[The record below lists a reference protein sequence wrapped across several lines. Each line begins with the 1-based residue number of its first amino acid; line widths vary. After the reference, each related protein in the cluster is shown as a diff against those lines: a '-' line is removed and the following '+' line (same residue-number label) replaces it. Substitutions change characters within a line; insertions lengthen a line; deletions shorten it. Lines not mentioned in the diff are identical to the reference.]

1 MCRNYIRPVQVR
13 LHYHPRMSTTHAP
26 AHDYL
31 TVREVA
37 AELRIHPNTIRIWLR
52 EGFLHG
58 FIVNDRAGWRVE
70 RSELDAFIAEAQQH
84 PGQVDDDQPSDAAAA
99 A

>member
-1 MCRNYIRPVQVR
+1 
-13 LHYHPRMSTTHAP
+13 MSTTHAP

-52 EGFLHG
+52 EGFLRG

-70 RSELDAFIAEAQQH
+70 RSELDAFIEEAQQH
-84 PGQVDDDQPSDAAAA
+84 PVVDEDDQDDDQDVDDATAA
-99 A
+99 